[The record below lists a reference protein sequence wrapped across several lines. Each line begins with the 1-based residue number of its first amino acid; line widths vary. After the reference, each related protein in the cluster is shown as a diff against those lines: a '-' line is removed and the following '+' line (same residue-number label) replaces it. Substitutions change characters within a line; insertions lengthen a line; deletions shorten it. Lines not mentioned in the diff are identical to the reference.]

1 HGNSAVASSAN
12 MHPITFTQV
21 GDRKYGFRSDYVAL
35 VVLPCPRVLVQ
46 CVYDC
51 LSVTGMLLK
60 LSGDVEENP
69 GPITEKMFFEMLQTQ
84 KEILKKVNEIQVKQ
98 DTSEINI
105 QKLQNRLDT
114 IEEKLQMVDET
125 SGRLGQIETRL
136 TGHDHE
142 ITSLYKQVDDL
153 ENRSRRNNLI
163 IRGISEA
170 APETEEVLVRSVTH
184 EVFDGILKVKVDSIE
199 RIHRLGR
206 QIPGRIRPVIV
217 KFADFRDKMKI
228 LNNCSK
234 LKGTQISINED
245 FSKRVV
251 EIRKHLWNSTADE
264 RKEGAKAR
272 LVFDKVKINNVLYA
286 WDEVRNE
293 R

>member
-1 HGNSAVASSAN
+1 
-12 MHPITFTQV
+12 
-21 GDRKYGFRSDYVAL
+21 
-35 VVLPCPRVLVQ
+35 
-46 CVYDC
+46 
-51 LSVTGMLLK
+51 
-60 LSGDVEENP
+60 
-69 GPITEKMFFEMLQTQ
+69 
-84 KEILKKVNEIQVKQ
+84 
-98 DTSEINI
+98 
-105 QKLQNRLDT
+105 
-114 IEEKLQMVDET
+114 MVDET

-142 ITSLYKQVDDL
+142 ITSLYKQIDDL

-170 APETEEVLVRSVTH
+170 TPETEEVLVRSVTH

-206 QIPGRIRPVIV
+206 HIPGRIRPVIV

-293 R
+293 RYRCSSYPSTQDKDQ